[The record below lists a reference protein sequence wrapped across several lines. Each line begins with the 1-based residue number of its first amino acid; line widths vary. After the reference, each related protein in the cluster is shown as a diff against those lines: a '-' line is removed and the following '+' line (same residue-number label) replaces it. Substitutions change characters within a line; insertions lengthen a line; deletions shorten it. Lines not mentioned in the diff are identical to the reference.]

1 MKKHYSQKNVGILG
15 GGQLARM
22 LVLAGHD
29 LGLRMH
35 VLSEREDDPAAQV
48 TRHWHKGALDKKK
61 SLVSFLSKL
70 DVATFESEFL
80 DAQLLQETCR
90 EHQFQIFPRP
100 YLMAR
105 LQDRLSQ
112 KQMLLKHELNS
123 TPFLEWQPSQ
133 SWEELQQFS
142 KAGVVIKAR
151 RFGYD
156 GYGTFI
162 ITSEKEYKNFLKGH
176 AQSSE
181 HGFIAEPYLKF
192 KRELSLI
199 CARNKQGQFAHF
211 PLAETYQKEARCF
224 WVKGPVKH
232 SQERFF
238 VKKCERFLHSINYVG
253 VMGIEIFDC
262 GKDLFVN
269 ELAPRVHNTGHHSLD
284 SMKYDQFTYHLLC
297 LISADLPEPE
307 LVAPGFAMVNLLGE
321 NRRDPSWEISGKA
334 QIYWYGKGQNR
345 PGRKM
350 GHINSI
356 ANNPKA
362 ALAQALKT
370 LKEFSL

>member
-1 MKKHYSQKNVGILG
+1 MKRNYSKKNVGILG

-22 LVLAGHD
+22 LVLKGHE

-35 VLSEREDDPAAQV
+35 VLSENEDDPAAQV
-48 TRHWHKGALDKKK
+48 TRFWHQGSLSNKK
-61 SLVSFLSKL
+61 SLVSFLKNV
-70 DVATFESEFL
+70 DVTTFESEFL
-80 DAQLLQETCR
+80 DADLLQDISR
-90 EHQFQIFPRP
+90 EHHVQIYPRP

-105 LQDRLSQ
+105 LQDRWLQ
-112 KQMLLKHELNS
+112 KQMLNKHNMK
-123 TPFLEWQPSQ
+123 TADFLDWKDTLR
-133 SWEELQQFS
+133 WEELHKFS
-142 KAGVVIKAR
+142 PKGLVFKAR

-162 ITSEKEYKNFLKGH
+162 IKNSKAYENFIVQ
-176 AQSSE
+176 ARE
-181 HGFIAEPYLKF
+181 NPHGFIIEPFIPF

-199 CARNKQGQFAHF
+199 CARNKMGQFVHF
-211 PLAETYQKEARCF
+211 PLAETYQKDARCF

-232 SQERFF
+232 SREKEFINSSR
-238 VKKCERFLHSINYVG
+238 RFLNSINYVG
-253 VMGIEIFDC
+253 VMGIEIFDT
-262 GKDLFVN
+262 GKELLVN

-284 SMKYDQFTYHLLC
+284 SLNYDQFTYHLLC
-297 LISADLPEPE
+297 LISADLPKPE
-307 LVAPGFAMVNLLGE
+307 LVAPAFAMVNLLGE
-321 NRRDPSWEISGKA
+321 KSKLPSWEIPNNA
-334 QIYWYGKGQNR
+334 QVYWYGKEHNR

-362 ALAQALKT
+362 ALNQALKA